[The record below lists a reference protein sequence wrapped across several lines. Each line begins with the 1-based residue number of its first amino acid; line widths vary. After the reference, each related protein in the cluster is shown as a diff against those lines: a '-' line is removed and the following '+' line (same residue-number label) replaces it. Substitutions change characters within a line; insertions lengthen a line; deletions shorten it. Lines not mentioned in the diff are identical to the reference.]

1 MDFGKFFS
9 ELDSIHAPAEKTV
22 QCCERKENYIIGEEC
37 ISCKSCGG
45 EITNIIDSPE
55 WRFYGAKDTKSANPT
70 RCGMPVNALLPES
83 SLGTSMS
90 SKNRNQ
96 TMNRLGMYQRWNS
109 MPYKERSLYKVFVEI
124 DARCLSHDICP
135 VIRNTA
141 KSLYKILSETQI
153 KRGKKRKGI
162 IAACVFNSCKECGA
176 PRSPNEISCV
186 FEIDPKVMT
195 KGLNDYTEIMRMSK
209 TDMSRIH
216 DVRSINMQDFIQRF
230 CHNLG
235 LTEKQSN
242 IILNIAEICE
252 DLRLISDNTPP
263 SMATGS
269 IYLYVRY
276 QELDI
281 TKKDISDAC
290 KISEVTINKCYKKLE
305 ANEIIQEFLQK
316 LTLDHEIQRPHQ

>member
-1 MDFGKFFS
+1 MDFGVFFS
-9 ELDSIHAPAEKTV
+9 ELDNLREPVSKPIR
-22 QCCERKENYIIGEEC
+22 CCDQKENYIVGEEC
-37 ISCKSCGG
+37 ISCKVCQG

-83 SLGTSMS
+83 SLGTSMAN
-90 SKNRNQ
+90 KNRNK

-124 DARCLSHDICP
+124 DAKCLRHDICP

-153 KRGKKRKGI
+153 KRGKKRLGI
-162 IAACVFNSCKECGA
+162 IAACVFNACKECGA

-209 TDMSRIH
+209 TDMSRIQ
-216 DVRSINMQDFIQRF
+216 DVRSINMLDFIQRF
-230 CHNLG
+230 CHKLG
-235 LTEKQSN
+235 LSEKQAS
-242 IILNIAEICE
+242 IISGIAEMCE
-252 DLRLISDNTPP
+252 DLHLISDNTPP
-263 SMATGS
+263 SMATGC
-269 IYLYVRY
+269 IYLYAR
-276 QELDI
+276 QQDIEI

-290 KISEVTINKCYKKLE
+290 KISEVTINKCYKKIDG
-305 ANEIIQEFLQK
+305 NEIIKEFLDM
-316 LTLDHEIQRPHQ
+316 TLKETGS

>member
-1 MDFGKFFS
+1 MNPDMDFGEFFS
-9 ELDSIHAPAEKTV
+9 ELDNLTETPQKTIR
-22 QCCERKENYIIGEEC
+22 CCDQKENYIVGEEC
-37 ISCKSCGG
+37 ISCKVCQG

-70 RCGMPVNALLPES
+70 RCGMPVNDLLPES
-83 SLGTSMS
+83 SLGTSMAN
-90 SKNRNQ
+90 KNRNQ

-124 DARCLSHDICP
+124 DAKCLRHDICG

-153 KRGKKRKGI
+153 KRGKKRQGI
-162 IAACVFNSCKECGA
+162 IAACVFNACKECGA

-209 TDMSRIH
+209 TDMSRIQN
-216 DVRSINMQDFIQRF
+216 VRSITMQDFIQRF
-230 CHNLG
+230 CHKLG
-235 LTEKQSN
+235 LSEKQAS
-242 IILNIAEICE
+242 IISSIAEMCE

-263 SMATGS
+263 SMATGC
-269 IYLYVRY
+269 IYLYARKQGV
-276 QELDI
+276 EI
-281 TKKDISDAC
+281 TKKDISDVC
-290 KISEVTINKCYKKLE
+290 KISEVTINKCYKKIE
-305 ANEIIQEFLQK
+305 SNEMIKDFLK
-316 LTLDHEIQRPHQ
+316 LTLKETGS

>member
-1 MDFGKFFS
+1 MNFDMDYGEFFS
-9 ELDSIHAPAEKTV
+9 VLDRLDVPNSPKPKS
-22 QCCERKENYIIGEEC
+22 CCEQPENYIIGNEC
-37 ISCKSCGG
+37 ISCKICDS

-55 WRFYGAKDTKSANPT
+55 WRFYGAKDTKSSNPT

-90 SKNRNQ
+90 NKNRNQ

-124 DARCLSHDICP
+124 DAKCLAHDICP

-153 KRGKKRKGI
+153 KRGKKRLGI
-162 IAACVFNSCKECGA
+162 IAACVFNACKECGV

-209 TDMSRIH
+209 TDISRIQ
-216 DVRSINMQDFIQRF
+216 DVRSINIRDFIQRF
-230 CHNLG
+230 CHKLG
-235 LTEKQSN
+235 LTEKQSS
-242 IILNIAEICE
+242 IISGIADICE
-252 DLRLISDNTPP
+252 DLHLISENTPP
-263 SMATGS
+263 SMATGC
-269 IYLYVRY
+269 IYLYVREK
-276 QELDI
+276 ELDI
-281 TKKDISDAC
+281 TKKDISEVC
-290 KISEVTINKCYKKLE
+290 KISEVTINKCFKKIE
-305 ANEIIQEFLQK
+305 DNEIIQEFLQK
-316 LTLDHEIQRPHQ
+316 LTLNHKV